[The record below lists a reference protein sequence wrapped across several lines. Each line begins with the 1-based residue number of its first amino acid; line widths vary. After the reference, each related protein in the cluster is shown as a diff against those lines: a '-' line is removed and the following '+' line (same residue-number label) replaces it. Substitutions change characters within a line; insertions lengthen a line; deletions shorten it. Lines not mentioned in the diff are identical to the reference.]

1 MKVTKINSTYQSQ
14 VNKTPCIQRVKKFFT
29 SNFQGAKIKELL
41 EDVFDRTINRSG
53 WLDYLGPSR
62 DYPNYIGIEEDYEG
76 PMEKVKLESF
86 EFYPEDVEKMR
97 SMTEDEKLY
106 YKGQLIRQKKYTII
120 KDEDTKNQ

>member
-1 MKVTKINSTYQSQ
+1 MKVTKINNTYQSQ

-62 DYPNYIGIEEDYEG
+62 DLPNCVSGPDEDYDYKSSNSYIKFS
-76 PMEKVKLESF
+76 P
-86 EFYPEDVEKMR
+86 
-97 SMTEDEKLY
+97 EDEKVLETLEGREY
-106 YKGQLIRQKKYTII
+106 INYRFDLIKKRKYKVVR
-120 KDEDTKNQ
+120 ENN

>member
-1 MKVTKINSTYQSQ
+1 MKVTKINNTYQSQ

-62 DYPNYIGIEEDYEG
+62 DLPNCVSGPDEDYDYVYSG
-76 PMEKVKLESF
+76 RF

-97 SMTEDEKLY
+97 TMTREEKREFRR
-106 YKGQLIRQKKYTII
+106 QLLLQNRYINISN
-120 KDEDTKNQ
+120 EDTKNQ

>member
-1 MKVTKINSTYQSQ
+1 MKIQKINNTYQSQ

-62 DYPNYIGIEEDYEG
+62 DLPNCVSGPDEDYDYVYSG
-76 PMEKVKLESF
+76 RF
-86 EFYPEDVEKMR
+86 EFYPEDEEKM
-97 SMTEDEKLY
+97 SKMTPRERMDYGCKLIDEGRYLK
-106 YKGQLIRQKKYTII
+106 
-120 KDEDTKNQ
+120 